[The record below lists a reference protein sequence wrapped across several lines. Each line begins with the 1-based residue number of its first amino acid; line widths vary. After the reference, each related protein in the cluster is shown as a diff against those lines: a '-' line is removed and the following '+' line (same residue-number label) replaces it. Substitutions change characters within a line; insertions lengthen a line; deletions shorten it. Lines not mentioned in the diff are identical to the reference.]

1 MAQAAEMTSM
11 NDTLW
16 LTFSLMGIIIIIF
29 GAFYFTKW
37 FSKKIPAV
45 NGSKIKILDRAVI
58 GQNEYIVV
66 AKVGEKVFLLG
77 VSGQS
82 VNLIA
87 ELDPEEYKDENSENI
102 KPFPDFG
109 SYMRS
114 AKELTQKIGRNK
126 NDGSN

>member
-1 MAQAAEMTSM
+1 MD
-11 NDTLW
+11 DTLW
-16 LTFSLMGIIIIIF
+16 LTFSLIGIIIIIF

-37 FSKKIPAV
+37 FSKKIPTV

-66 AKVGEKVFLLG
+66 VRVGEKVLLLG

-82 VNLIA
+82 VNLIS
-87 ELDPEEYKDENSENI
+87 ELNPEDYKEHEGKNE
-102 KPFPDFG
+102 KPAPDFG

-114 AKELTQKIGRNK
+114 AKEFTQKLGRNK
-126 NDGSN
+126 NDGNS